1 MLAPERSD
9 QDTFIRSKTADHF
22 APELD
27 DAAYEPT
34 IVKQEVLPVHVSSTT
49 VDEPPDGGL
58 QAWLVL
64 LGAFL
69 DLFSTFGVVNSYVSY
84 PYP

>member
-1 MLAPERSD
+1 MLASERSD
-9 QDTFIRSKTADHF
+9 QDTFTNSKTADRF
-22 APELD
+22 PSESD
-27 DAAYEPT
+27 DAAYEPS
-34 IVKQEVLPVHVSSTT
+34 IVKQEVSPVQASSTI

-84 PYP
+84 PYL